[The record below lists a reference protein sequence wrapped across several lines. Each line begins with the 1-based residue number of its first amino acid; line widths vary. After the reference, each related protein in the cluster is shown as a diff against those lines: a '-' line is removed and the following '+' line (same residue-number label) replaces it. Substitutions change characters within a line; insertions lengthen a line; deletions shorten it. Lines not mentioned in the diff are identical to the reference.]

1 MFHLLTINSA
11 TKTTDFTDGIHE
23 DVSSDLHREAGPGGV
38 KKPWATNIG
47 QTDLGGT
54 GGTLDQLGGPP
65 KRLGADASSGITGDI
80 KDKVSSMSTNG
91 HGLTDN
97 MSNSTISQKANSGG
111 IYESIRNNLSAMTG
125 GDKKNGSAFDAGA
138 SAASKE
144 TELSQGVHEDAGKG
158 IESIFG
164 GTARK

>member
-1 MFHLLTINSA
+1 M
-11 TKTTDFTDGIHE
+11 
-23 DVSSDLHREAGPGGV
+23 

-65 KRLGADASSGITGDI
+65 KRLGADASSGITGDIKDKVSSMTNSGVSGDI